1 MGAAEM
7 IYLDYSANTPVNPAV
22 LDAFCR
28 TERRYIGNPNS
39 VHPAGQAAQ
48 AEMNRVSDG
57 IAQLLGV
64 LPEEIIY
71 TSGASESNNLAL
83 KGIAQ
88 AARHV
93 GKHIISTALEHSSVG
108 GALSA
113 LQQRGC
119 EVDLVDIGR
128 DGRIDLEHLREL
140 LRQDT
145 VLVAVSAVDSELGT
159 VQPIGEI
166 ADILKDY
173 PNCRLHVDATQAV
186 GKTELVLD
194 GVDTMSIAPHKF
206 YGLNGSGLLVKKRD
220 LVIEPQIHGGGSTTP
235 YRSGTPALGLAV
247 SAEKALRLALENQ
260 EQRVAH
266 VRALNRLLRTELG
279 KYPAVRINSLENA
292 VPHILNLSVSG
303 VKGKAFQ
310 QELGKYDVC
319 VSVKSAC
326 SVEGTPSKAVYAVSR
341 DRKNALSSW
350 RISLSHLTTTE
361 EITEF
366 LRIFDRCYRELRIPG
381 ANQ

>member
-1 MGAAEM
+1 M
-7 IYLDYSANTPVNPAV
+7 IYLDYSANTPADPAV
-22 LDAFCR
+22 LDAFYQ

-39 VHPAGQAAQ
+39 THPAGQAAR
-48 AEMNRVSDG
+48 AEMARVTDS
-57 IAQLLGV
+57 IAALLGV
-64 LPEEIIY
+64 LPQEIIY

-83 KGIAQ
+83 KGIVQ
-88 AARHV
+88 ASRHV
-93 GKHIISTALEHSSVG
+93 GKHIVSTALEHSSVG

-113 LQQRGC
+113 LQQQGC
-119 EVDLVDIGR
+119 EIGLVDIR
-128 DGRIDLEHLREL
+128 QDGTLDLEQLREL
-140 LRQDT
+140 LRKDT
-145 VLVAVSAVDSELGT
+145 VLVAVCAVDSELGT
-159 VQPIGEI
+159 VQPIREI

-206 YGLNGSGLLVKKRD
+206 YGLNGSGLLVKKKH

-247 SAEKALRLALENQ
+247 SIETALRLALEGQN
-260 EQRVAH
+260 ERVAQIA
-266 VRALNRLLRTELG
+266 ALNRRLRTELG
-279 KYPAVRINSLENA
+279 KYPAVRFNSPENA

-303 VKGKAFQ
+303 VKGTVFQ
-310 QELGKYDVC
+310 RELGNHGVC

-326 SVEGTPSKAVYAVSR
+326 STEGTPSKAVYAVSH

-350 RISLSHLTTTE
+350 RISLSHLTTE
-361 EITEF
+361 AEITEF
-366 LRIFDRCYRELRIPG
+366 LQIFDRCYKEFL
-381 ANQ
+381 